1 MRCEEYESSIV
12 TYTLGEL
19 SPKEASECRAHIDGC
34 ARCRRMTEEYACLVE
49 GLSRQPEA
57 APTERESE
65 LLSAALD
72 AAAPV
77 RSHNRVPWWSFGA
90 GRAMKLSLASFLLAA
105 VLLCPWMLSSQRP
118 SRPHIAQTTR
128 NVNETQRQEQAS
140 KQIQADAV
148 DRRPVEAFAASEEPD
163 PVMRVPVRQRRRN
176 SPRVYFVVRETP
188 KPVAPMVVADNPD
201 PDAEEPRQQTE
212 SITPEAAYRAGGMVG
227 RGLVVLSEKARP
239 EVAVELSKK
248 VEGMLV
254 PAILRNRGESDEQ
267 INPSDPGDR
276 PNDGVYRPG
285 AMRNHETACAAARY
299 RYSTI

>member
-12 TYTLGEL
+12 AYTLGEL
-19 SPKEASECRAHIDGC
+19 SSEDASECRAHIEGC
-34 ARCRRMTEEYACLVE
+34 ARCRRMTEDYACLVE
-49 GLSRQPEA
+49 RLSLQPQA
-57 APTERESE
+57 APTARESE
-65 LLSAALD
+65 LLTAALD

-77 RSHNRVPWWSFGA
+77 RSHNRAPWWSFGA

-105 VLLCPWMLSSQRP
+105 VFLCPWMLSSQRP
-118 SRPHIAQTTR
+118 SRPHIAQTVP
-128 NVNETQRQEQAS
+128 NANETQRQEQAS
-140 KQIQADAV
+140 KQIQATVADKT
-148 DRRPVEAFAASEEPD
+148 PVKVVAAREEPD
-163 PVMRVPVRQRRRN
+163 PVMRVPVPRKRRN
-176 SPRVYFVVRETP
+176 SPTAYFVVRKTP
-188 KPVAPMVVADNPD
+188 EPVVVAYSA
-201 PDAEEPRQQTE
+201 DADAAESQQQVE
-212 SITPEAAYRAGGMVG
+212 AITPEAAYRAGGMVG